1 MLAPTSRKGPL
12 HVSSHRRPALS
23 TQKPQN
29 RATAQGRPQHLG
41 RGCGFPW
48 DPLRSPL
55 SEAWPMGVT
64 GTADGR
70 AEGSPASR
78 SRSRAAVNAEQRLAL
93 VRADSGPGVGA
104 LARHTH
110 PETRPGRK
118 PVARPSGGCCGQRHR
133 GPQRQRGPAGAG
145 AGPGRAGVPEGA
157 CRPAGRPALCGC
169 KLVAGREGAAEGTA
183 IVLGAYA
190 ICAAGHHC
198 SHRPECL
205 SVLTESRTQD
215 LRLRQSRPPACRPV
229 ARVQAASECWADW
242 EARGGDRPSALMGS
256 SACGLARVAAVHFPW
271 VRPCACCQLG
281 EGRSL
286 VALG

>member
-1 MLAPTSRKGPL
+1 MLPALLGQRRAGLCPPQALGLLAMGPLPLGGRGLEPRVWHSRIRMLAPTSRKGPL

-41 RGCGFPW
+41 CGCGFPW

-93 VRADSGPGVGA
+93 VRADSGPGAGT

-118 PVARPSGGCCGQRHR
+118 PAARPSGGCCGQRH
-133 GPQRQRGPAGAG
+133 GPAAA
-145 AGPGRAGVPEGA
+145 AGPSGSGGGA
-157 CRPAGRPALCGC
+157 
-169 KLVAGREGAAEGTA
+169 
-183 IVLGAYA
+183 
-190 ICAAGHHC
+190 
-198 SHRPECL
+198 
-205 SVLTESRTQD
+205 
-215 LRLRQSRPPACRPV
+215 RQS
-229 ARVQAASECWADW
+229 
-242 EARGGDRPSALMGS
+242 GGS
-256 SACGLARVAAVHFPW
+256 
-271 VRPCACCQLG
+271 
-281 EGRSL
+281 
-286 VALG
+286 